1 MPKEVYAKY
10 VLLFTWQCGILKKT
24 SDLKKSKVKGPK
36 PVTNDMH
43 SQRYFIWLDF
53 KTKILGC
60 HTFYVMTKKFYLM
73 TKERVRTEHTIKNTQ
88 LFKHLTLVTIT

>member
-43 SQRYFIWLDF
+43 SQRYFI
-53 KTKILGC
+53 
-60 HTFYVMTKKFYLM
+60 
-73 TKERVRTEHTIKNTQ
+73 
-88 LFKHLTLVTIT
+88 